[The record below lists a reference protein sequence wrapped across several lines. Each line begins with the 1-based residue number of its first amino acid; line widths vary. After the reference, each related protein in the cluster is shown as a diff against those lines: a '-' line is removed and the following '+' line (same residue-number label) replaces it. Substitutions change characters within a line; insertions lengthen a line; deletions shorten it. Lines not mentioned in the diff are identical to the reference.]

1 MRAKHVRPPTRV
13 PIILRLGPRDY
24 AVAVWRED
32 EGEEPVYEI
41 IHRDIREVIVAVT
54 LARKARA

>member
-1 MRAKHVRPPTRV
+1 MRAKHDRPSARV

-41 IHRDIREVIVAVT
+41 ILRDAI
-54 LARKARA
+54 